1 MKNVDNPPI
10 LAILLSKQQ
19 IRVKFKESLP
29 NIGENGLDLP
39 QKINTLPSGCF

>member
-19 IRVKFKESLP
+19 IRVKFKESPP
-29 NIGENGLDLP
+29 NIGAIGLHLP
-39 QKINTLPSGCF
+39 PKINTLPSGYF